1 MLAIDDL
8 RGYSANAILRD
19 GTPVCIRAIRPD
31 DKERLVGHFDRLS
44 SDSRYH
50 RFFGFRNA
58 FTPRELSC
66 FTEPDFLRHVALVAT
81 INEGNGSESIVGDGR
96 WVALPDRRCAAELA
110 LSIVDVYQRRGIGTF
125 LLEHLIRL
133 ARRATVRRLEADV
146 MGSNRGALRFLI
158 RRGFKSSGTS
168 GGVCRVALSMEDQDG
183 RPSLSVRH
191 PTLGTVRQRAHQLH
205 LARGGEHGK
214 DLEDWLAAECELR
227 VASAPNWPGSGSQN
241 DEEIPAGE

>member
-1 MLAIDDL
+1 M
-8 RGYSANAILRD
+8 RG
-19 GTPVCIRAIRPD
+19 
-31 DKERLVGHFDRLS
+31 H
-44 SDSRYH
+44 
-50 RFFGFRNA
+50 
-58 FTPRELSC
+58 
-66 FTEPDFLRHVALVAT
+66 
-81 INEGNGSESIVGDGR
+81 DGR

-158 RRGFKSSGTS
+158 RRGFRSLGASA
-168 GGVCRVALSMEDQDG
+168 GVFRMALSMEDEDR
-183 RPSLSVRH
+183 RPSVSGRDS
-191 PTLGTVRQRAHQLH
+191 TLGTVRQRAYQLY

-227 VASAPNWPGSGSQN
+227 AVSAPN
-241 DEEIPAGE
+241 

>member
-31 DKERLVGHFDRLS
+31 DKEGLADHFDRLS

-58 FTPRELSC
+58 LTPRELSF

-81 INEGNGSESIVGDGR
+81 IEEGTGSESIVGDGR
-96 WVALPDRRCAAELA
+96 YVALAGRCHAAELG
-110 LSIVDVYQRRGIGTF
+110 LSVVDVYQRRRLGT
-125 LLEHLIRL
+125 LLLKRLIRL
-133 ARRATVRRLEADV
+133 ARHARVRRLEADV

-158 RRGFKSSGTS
+158 RRGFRSSGTS
-168 GGVCRVALSMEDQDG
+168 AGVCRVALSVDG
-183 RPSLSVRH
+183 RSSMSVRH
-191 PTLGTVRQRAHQLH
+191 SVRQRAYQLY

-227 VASAPNWPGSGSQN
+227 MVRTEELQS
-241 DEEIPAGE
+241 DEEVPSGE

>member
-8 RGYSANAILRD
+8 RGYSTNAILRD
-19 GTPVCIRAIRPD
+19 GTSVFILTFRPD
-31 DKERLVGHFDRLS
+31 DKERLVGHFNRLS

-133 ARRATVRRLEADV
+133 ARRATVRRLEAERHGV
-146 MGSNRGALRFLI
+146 EPGCPTLPHPTRFQVLRNVWRRVPRGTI
-158 RRGFKSSGTS
+158 H
-168 GGVCRVALSMEDQDG
+168 G
-183 RPSLSVRH
+183 RPGWPAESERAS
-191 PTLGTVRQRAHQLH
+191 PDLG
-205 LARGGEHGK
+205 HGP
-214 DLEDWLAAECELR
+214 AAC
-227 VASAPNWPGSGSQN
+227 S
-241 DEEIPAGE
+241 PAAFGKRR

>member
-1 MLAIDDL
+1 MLVIDDL

-19 GTPVCIRAIRPD
+19 GTSVCIRAIRPD
-31 DKERLVGHFDRLS
+31 DKVRLADHFDRLS

-81 INEGNGSESIVGDGR
+81 INEGNGLESIAGDGR
-96 WVALPDRRCAAELA
+96 WVALSDRRYAAELA
-110 LSIVDVYQRRGIGTF
+110 LSVVDVYQRRSIGTL

-133 ARRATVRRLEADV
+133 ARHARVRRVEAEV

-158 RRGFKSSGTS
+158 RRGFRSSGTS
-168 GGVCRVALSMEDQDG
+168 AGVCRVALSVEDEDG
-183 RPSLSVRH
+183 RPSVSVRH
-191 PTLGTVRQRAHQLH
+191 STLGTVRQRAYQLY

-227 VASAPNWPGSGSQN
+227 VVSAPN
-241 DEEIPAGE
+241 

>member
-1 MLAIDDL
+1 MVAIDDL
-8 RGYSANAILRD
+8 RGYSADAILRD

-31 DKERLVGHFDRLS
+31 DKERLAGHFDRLS

-81 INEGNGSESIVGDGR
+81 INEGNGSESIAGDGR
-96 WVALPDRRCAAELA
+96 WVALSDRRYAAELA
-110 LSIVDVYQRRGIGTF
+110 LSVVDVYQRRSIGTL

-133 ARRATVRRLEADV
+133 ARHARVRRLEADV

-158 RRGFKSSGTS
+158 RRGFRSSGTS
-168 GGVCRVALSMEDQDG
+168 AGECRLALSVEDEDG
-183 RPSLSVRH
+183 RPSVSVRH
-191 PTLGTVRQRAHQLH
+191 STLGTVRQRAYQLY

-227 VASAPNWPGSGSQN
+227 VVSAPN
-241 DEEIPAGE
+241 

>member
-31 DKERLVGHFDRLS
+31 DKERLAGHFDRLS

-81 INEGNGSESIVGDGR
+81 IEEGTGSERIVGDGR
-96 WVALPDRRCAAELA
+96 YVALPDRCYAAELA
-110 LSIVDVYQRRGIGTF
+110 LSVVDVYQRRSIGTL

-133 ARRATVRRLEADV
+133 ARHGGVRRLEADV

-168 GGVCRVALSMEDQDG
+168 GGVRSVALSIEDHDG
-183 RPSLSVRH
+183 GPGLTVGQ
-191 PTLGTVRQRAHQLH
+191 PTLDTVRQRAHQLY
-205 LARGGEHGK
+205 LAREGKHGK

-227 VASAPNWPGSGSQN
+227 VVSAPN
-241 DEEIPAGE
+241 

>member
-1 MLAIDDL
+1 MLAIDDF

-81 INEGNGSESIVGDGR
+81 IEEGTGDWRDCTDQLDRSE
-96 WVALPDRRCAAELA
+96 
-110 LSIVDVYQRRGIGTF
+110 
-125 LLEHLIRL
+125 
-133 ARRATVRRLEADV
+133 
-146 MGSNRGALRFLI
+146 I
-158 RRGFKSSGTS
+158 RRIVAQGELVRIRHRGEVVARVKEVDAAGAVAAIAASNEAFRVWRPRQSRGPSPAAAGRGRSS
-168 GGVCRVALSMEDQDG
+168 
-183 RPSLSVRH
+183 SV
-191 PTLGTVRQRAHQLH
+191 
-205 LARGGEHGK
+205 
-214 DLEDWLAAECELR
+214 
-227 VASAPNWPGSGSQN
+227 
-241 DEEIPAGE
+241 

>member
-1 MLAIDDL
+1 MLVIDDL
-8 RGYSANAILRD
+8 RGYSANAMLRD

-58 FTPRELSC
+58 FTPRELSY
-66 FTEPDFLRHVALVAT
+66 FTGPDFLRHVALVAT
-81 INEGNGSESIVGDGR
+81 IEEGTGSESIVGDGR
-96 WVALPDRRCAAELA
+96 YVALPDRCYAAELG
-110 LSIVDVYQRRGIGTF
+110 LSVVDVYQRRSIGTL

-133 ARRATVRRLEADV
+133 ARHARVRRLEADV

-158 RRGFKSSGTS
+158 RRGFRSSGTYA
-168 GGVCRVALSMEDQDG
+168 GVCRVALSVEDEDE
-183 RPSLSVRH
+183 RPRVSVRH
-191 PTLGTVRQRAHQLH
+191 STLGTVRQRAYQLY

-227 VASAPNWPGSGSQN
+227 VVSAPN
-241 DEEIPAGE
+241 

>member
-1 MLAIDDL
+1 MLVIDDR

-19 GTPVCIRAIRPD
+19 GTSVCIRAIRPD
-31 DKERLVGHFDRLS
+31 DKERLAGHFARLS

-81 INEGNGSESIVGDGR
+81 IEDGTGSESIVGDGR
-96 WVALPDRRCAAELA
+96 YVALPDRCYAAELG
-110 LSIVDVYQRRGIGTF
+110 LSVVDAYQRRSIGTL

-133 ARRATVRRLEADV
+133 ARHARVRRLEADV

-168 GGVCRVALSMEDQDG
+168 AGVCRVALSVDG
-183 RPSLSVRH
+183 RPSVSVRH
-191 PTLGTVRQRAHQLH
+191 STLGKVRQRAYQLY

-214 DLEDWLAAECELR
+214 DLDDWLAAECELR
-227 VASAPNWPGSGSQN
+227 VVSAPN
-241 DEEIPAGE
+241 

>member
-1 MLAIDDL
+1 MLAIDDF

-81 INEGNGSESIVGDGR
+81 INEGNGLESIAGDGR
-96 WVALPDRRCAAELA
+96 WVALSDRRYAAELA
-110 LSIVDVYQRRGIGTF
+110 LSVVDVYQRRSIGTL

-133 ARRATVRRLEADV
+133 ARHARVRRVEAEV

-158 RRGFKSSGTS
+158 RRGFRSSGTS
-168 GGVCRVALSMEDQDG
+168 AGVCRVALSVEDEDG
-183 RPSLSVRH
+183 RPSVSVRH
-191 PTLGTVRQRAHQLH
+191 STLGTVRQRAYQLY

-214 DLEDWLAAECELR
+214 DLEDWLAAECELH
-227 VASAPNWPGSGSQN
+227 VVSAPN
-241 DEEIPAGE
+241 